1 MQKVIPMDLVILA
14 GGRGKR
20 ISEFTKKIPKPLIKV
35 NNIEFIQYLINFYS
49 KYNFRKI
56 FILTGYK
63 GEKFRKFNKKYFN
76 FIETE
81 CIREKNKLGTAG
93 AILQLRNKIKENFIL
108 INGDSFVNY
117 NATRFI
123 KKKLPKKII
132 SKILLVKN
140 NNYKSNKKL
149 TGLKINRNK
158 LVVYNGKLMS
168 AGIYFFNK
176 KIFKHLKK
184 KTKSLENEIFPNF
197 IKKKLIQGIYSN
209 KKLLDIGTYTNLKK
223 AKNFL
228 KQNTN
233 LYSVFLDR
241 DGVINLDKKYVH
253 KIKEFKF
260 RKNVIRTLKFL
271 NYNKI
276 NIFVV
281 TNQAGIAKGLYSE
294 KDFFKLNRQIKI
306 FLDRKKIYINDLEFC
321 PFHPKAII
329 KKYKKKSGYR
339 KPGNLMIEKIKKRWG
354 VMPNKSYMIGD
365 KISDYKAAK
374 KSRIYYEYVEKDIL
388 KQVKRINKKLGFNNY
403 F

>member
-1 MQKVIPMDLVILA
+1 MVMPMDLVILA

-35 NNIEFIQYLINFYS
+35 NNIEFIQHLINFYS

-56 FILTGYK
+56 FILTCYK

-93 AILQLRNKIKENFIL
+93 AIRQLRNKIKENFIL
-108 INGDSFVNY
+108 INGDSFINY
-117 NATRFI
+117 DATGFI

-140 NNYKSNKKL
+140 VNYKSNNKL
-149 TGLKINRNK
+149 TGLKINQDK
-158 LVVYNGKLMS
+158 LVVNNGKLMN

-176 KIFKHLKK
+176 KIFKYLKFK
-184 KTKSLENEIFPNF
+184 KKSLENEIFPDL
-197 IKKKLIQGIYSN
+197 IKKKLVQGIYSS
-209 KKLLDIGTYTNLKK
+209 KKLLDIGTYSNLNK

-228 KQNTN
+228 KKNTN
-233 LYSVFLDR
+233 TYSVFLDR
-241 DGVINLDKKYVH
+241 DGVINFDKKYVH
-253 KIKEFKF
+253 KIKDFVF
-260 RKNVIRTLKFL
+260 RKNVIQTLKFL
-271 NYNKI
+271 NYKKI
-276 NIFVV
+276 NVFIV

-294 KDFFKLNRQIKI
+294 NDFFKLSRQIKI
-306 FLDRKKIYINDLEFC
+306 LLDRKNIYINDLEFC

-329 KKYKKKSGYR
+329 KKYKKKSSYR
-339 KPGNLMIEKIKKRWG
+339 KPGNLMIEKIKKKWG

-365 KISDYKAAK
+365 KISDYQAAK

-388 KQVKRINKKLGFNNY
+388 KQVIRINKKLGFSNY
-403 F
+403 S

>member
-1 MQKVIPMDLVILA
+1 MDLVILA

-20 ISEFTKKIPKPLIKV
+20 ISKFTKKIPKPLIKV

-49 KYNFRKI
+49 KYNFKKI

-76 FIETE
+76 LIETI

-93 AILQLRNKIKENFIL
+93 AILQLRNKIKKNFIL

-117 NATRFI
+117 ESTRFI

-140 NNYKSNKKL
+140 INYKSNSKL
-149 TGLKINRNK
+149 TGLKINQNK
-158 LVVYNGKLMS
+158 LVVNNGKLMN

-176 KIFKHLKK
+176 KIFKYLKK
-184 KTKSLENEIFPNF
+184 KKSLENEVFPDLF
-197 IKKKLIQGIYSN
+197 KKKLVQGIYSN
-209 KKLLDIGTYTNLKK
+209 KKLLDIGTYASLNK

-228 KQNTN
+228 KKNTN
-233 LYSVFLDR
+233 SYSVFLDR
-241 DGVINLDKKYVH
+241 DGVINSDKKYVH
-253 KIKEFKF
+253 KLKDFVF
-260 RKNVIRTLKFL
+260 RNNVIQTLKFL
-271 NYNKI
+271 NYKRI
-276 NIFVV
+276 NVFIV
-281 TNQAGIAKGLYSE
+281 TNQAGIAKSLYSE
-294 KDFFKLNRQIKI
+294 DDFFKLSRQIKI
-306 FLDRKKIYINDLEFC
+306 LLDKKNIYINDLEFC

-374 KSRIYYEYVEKDIL
+374 KSGIYYEYVEKDIL
-388 KQVKRINKKLGFNNY
+388 KQVIRINKKLGFSNY
-403 F
+403 S

>member
-1 MQKVIPMDLVILA
+1 MPMDLVILA
-14 GGRGKR
+14 GGRGER

-93 AILQLRNKIKENFIL
+93 AMLQLRNKIKENFIL
-108 INGDSFVNY
+108 VNGDSFINY
-117 NATRFI
+117 DATWFI

-140 NNYKSNKKL
+140 LNYKSNNKL
-149 TGLKINRNK
+149 TGLKINQDK
-158 LVVYNGKLMS
+158 LVVNNGKLMN

-176 KIFKHLKK
+176 KIFKYLKFK
-184 KTKSLENEIFPNF
+184 KKSLENEIFPDL
-197 IKKKLIQGIYSN
+197 IKKKLVQGIYSN
-209 KKLLDIGTYTNLKK
+209 KKLLDIGTYANLNK

-228 KQNTN
+228 KKNTN
-233 LYSVFLDR
+233 SYSVFLDR
-241 DGVINLDKKYVH
+241 DGVVNFDKKYVH
-253 KIKEFKF
+253 KIKDFVF
-260 RKNVIRTLKFL
+260 RKKVIQTLKFL
-271 NYNKI
+271 NYKKI
-276 NIFVV
+276 NVFIV
-281 TNQAGIAKGLYSE
+281 TNQAGIAKGLYSQN
-294 KDFFKLNRQIKI
+294 DFFKLSRQIKI
-306 FLDRKKIYINDLEFC
+306 LLDRKNIYINDLEFC

-329 KKYKKKSGYR
+329 KKYKKKSSYR

-374 KSRIYYEYVEKDIL
+374 KSQIYYEYVEKDIL
-388 KQVKRINKKLGFNNY
+388 KQVIRINKKLGFSNY
-403 F
+403 S

>member
-1 MQKVIPMDLVILA
+1 MPIDLVILA

-49 KYNFRKI
+49 KYNLRKI

-63 GEKFRKFNKKYFN
+63 GEKFEKFNKKYFN

-81 CIREKNKLGTAG
+81 CIREKKKLGTAG

-117 NATRFI
+117 DATRFI
-123 KKKLPKKII
+123 KKKLSKKII

-140 NNYKSNKKL
+140 NNYKSNNKL
-149 TGLKINRNK
+149 AKLKINKDK
-158 LVVYNGKLMS
+158 LVVNNGKLMN

-176 KIFKHLKK
+176 KIFKYLKSK
-184 KTKSLENEIFPNF
+184 KNSLENEVLKDL
-197 IKKKLIQGIYSN
+197 IKKQLVQGVYSN
-209 KKLLDIGTYTNLKK
+209 KKLLDIGTYANLNK

-233 LYSVFLDR
+233 SYSVFFDR

-253 KIKEFKF
+253 KIKDFKF
-260 RKNVIRTLKFL
+260 RKNVLPTLKYL

-294 KDFFKLNRQIKI
+294 KDFFRLSKQIKI
-306 FLDRKKIYINDLEFC
+306 LLDKKNIYINDLEFC
-321 PFHPKAII
+321 PFHPQAII

-354 VMPNKSYMIGD
+354 IMSNKSYMIGD

-374 KSRIYYEYVEKDIL
+374 KSRIYFEYVEKDIL
-388 KQVKRINKKLGFNNY
+388 KQVIRINKKLSFSNY
-403 F
+403 S